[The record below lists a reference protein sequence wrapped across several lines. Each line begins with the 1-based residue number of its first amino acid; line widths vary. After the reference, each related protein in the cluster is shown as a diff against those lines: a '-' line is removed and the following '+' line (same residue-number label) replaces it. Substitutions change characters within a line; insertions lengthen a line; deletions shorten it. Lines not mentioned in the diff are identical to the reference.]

1 MMQLDLVAPVS
12 HLKDGAMEH
21 LCAPL
26 VIQQLW
32 VQQMKR

>member
-1 MMQLDLVAPVS
+1 MMQLDLVALVS

-21 LCAPL
+21 LCAPP

-32 VQQMKR
+32 VQQMQQ